1 MSKTANLDVV
11 KSALTNHTA
20 YELSKFLGVS
30 EAGIGKWKNG
40 KVELEN
46 MSFGNAI
53 KLTEFYGKQG
63 MEHFD
68 EVKNMFYDSIPSLI
82 KKEPEIAAQN
92 IISQVEMLLAA
103 LEAKKDAELR
113 V

>member
-40 KVELEN
+40 KVALEN

-82 KKEPEIAAQN
+82 KREPEIAAQN
-92 IISQVEMLLAA
+92 IISQVEMLLTA
-103 LEAKKDAELR
+103 LEVKKDSAH
-113 V
+113 

>member
-46 MSFGNAI
+46 MSFLS
-53 KLTEFYGKQG
+53 LT
-63 MEHFD
+63 
-68 EVKNMFYDSIPSLI
+68 
-82 KKEPEIAAQN
+82 N
-92 IISQVEMLLAA
+92 IIPEKSLF
-103 LEAKKDAELR
+103 
-113 V
+113 

>member
-1 MSKTANLDVV
+1 MSKIANMNVV
-11 KSALTNHTA
+11 KAALTDHTA
-20 YELSKFLGVS
+20 YELSKTLGVS
-30 EAGIGKWKNG
+30 EAGIWKWKNG

-53 KLTEFYGKQG
+53 KLTEFYGKKG

-68 EVKNMFYDSIPSLI
+68 EVKDMFYESIPELI
-82 KKEPEIAAQN
+82 KKDPDIAAAN

-103 LEAKKDAELR
+103 LEAKKDVET
-113 V
+113 